1 MKIIELQSLSSEN
14 IEDLLRLMKEL
25 DPEKTVT
32 TEMLRA
38 AVAGAHVFAAEEGGR
53 ILGCATLCVTEHP
66 LGRKGWIEDVVVS
79 SACRGQGLGRQ
90 LVEHIIDYARG
101 MAPIELCLTSRPAR
115 EAANR
120 LYKAIGFN
128 PYQTNVY
135 KLKLI

>member
-14 IEDLLRLMKEL
+14 IEDLLGLMKEL
-25 DPEKTVT
+25 DPEKIVT
-32 TEMLRA
+32 PEMLQA

-53 ILGCATLCVTEHP
+53 IFGCATLCVTEHP

-115 EAANR
+115 EAANK
-120 LYKAIGFN
+120 LYKAVGFN

>member
-14 IEDLLRLMKEL
+14 IEDLLGLMKEL

-32 TEMLRA
+32 AEMLQA
-38 AVAGAHVFAAEEGGR
+38 AVAGAHVFAAEESGR
-53 ILGCATLCVTEHP
+53 ILGCATFCVTEHP

-79 SACRGQGLGRQ
+79 SACRGRGLGRQ
-90 LVEHIIDYARG
+90 LVEHIIEYARG
-101 MAPIELCLTSRPAR
+101 LAPIELCLTSRPAR
-115 EAANR
+115 EAANK
-120 LYKAIGFN
+120 LYKAVGFN

>member
-1 MKIIELQSLSSEN
+1 MKIIELQSLSDRN
-14 IEDLLRLMKEL
+14 IEDLLGLMKEL

-32 TEMLRA
+32 AEMLEA
-38 AVAGAHVFAAEEGGR
+38 AVAGAHVFAAVEDGR

-101 MAPIELCLTSRPAR
+101 LAPIELCLTSRPAR

>member
-14 IEDLLRLMKEL
+14 IEDLLGLMKEL

-32 TEMLRA
+32 AEMLKA
-38 AVAGAHVFAAEEGGR
+38 AVAGAHVFAAEEDGR

-90 LVEHIIDYARG
+90 LVEHIIEYARG
-101 MAPIELCLTSRPAR
+101 LAPIELCLTSRPAR
-115 EAANR
+115 EAANK
-120 LYKAIGFN
+120 LYKAVGFN

>member
-1 MKIIELQSLSSEN
+1 MKIIELQSLSDRN
-14 IEDLLRLMKEL
+14 IEDLLGLMKEL
-25 DPEKTVT
+25 DPEKIVT
-32 TEMLRA
+32 PEMLQA

-53 ILGCATLCVTEHP
+53 IFGCATLCVTEHP
-66 LGRKGWIEDVVVS
+66 LGLKGWIEDVVVS

-101 MAPIELCLTSRPAR
+101 LAPIELCLTSRPAR

>member
-1 MKIIELQSLSSEN
+1 MKIIELQSLSSGN
-14 IEDLLRLMKEL
+14 IEDLLGLMKEL
-25 DPEKTVT
+25 DPEKIVT
-32 TEMLRA
+32 PEMLQA

-53 ILGCATLCVTEHP
+53 IFGCATLCVTEHP

-115 EAANR
+115 EAANK

>member
-14 IEDLLRLMKEL
+14 IEDLLGLMKEL

-32 TEMLRA
+32 AEMLRA
-38 AVAGAHVFAAEEGGR
+38 AVAGTHVFAAEEDGR

-79 SACRGQGLGRQ
+79 SACRGRGLGRQ
-90 LVEHIIDYARG
+90 LVEHIIEYARG
-101 MAPIELCLTSRPAR
+101 LAPIELCLTSRPAR
-115 EAANR
+115 EAANK
-120 LYKAIGFN
+120 LYKAVGFN

>member
-1 MKIIELQSLSSEN
+1 MKIIELQSLSSES
-14 IEDLLRLMKEL
+14 IQDLLGLMKEL
-25 DPEKTVT
+25 DLEKTVT
-32 TEMLRA
+32 PEMLRA
-38 AVAGAHVFAAEEGGR
+38 AVAHAHVFAAQEDGR

-90 LVEHIIDYARG
+90 LVEHIIEYARG
-101 MAPIELCLTSRPAR
+101 LAPIELCLTSRPAR

>member
-1 MKIIELQSLSSEN
+1 MKIIELQSLSDLN
-14 IEDLLRLMKEL
+14 IEDLLGLMKEL

-32 TEMLRA
+32 ASMLEA
-38 AVAGAHVFAAEEGGR
+38 AVAGAHVFAAEEDGR

-101 MAPIELCLTSRPAR
+101 LAPIELCLTSRPAR